1 MLFIALQVY
10 TIYRAR
16 AKIEITVPMKI
27 VFTCLIL
34 FTTACVGF
42 AQPNEPLYVIDT
54 VAGDYP
60 IGDGGPA
67 TEAQLAF
74 PSDVAVD
81 LDGNVYVADQGN
93 HRIRKV
99 SPGGEIST
107 VAGTGSAEFSFDG
120 APAIETPLSGPAGVA
135 VDVAGNLYI
144 AERNTH
150 RIRKVA
156 SSGEISTVAGTGESG
171 LFGDGGPATEARLA
185 SPRAVAVGS
194 DGSLYI
200 ADPGNHRIRKV
211 SPTGKISTIAG
222 TGTGGFRGDR
232 GDARFALLRSPLGV
246 AVDGLGNVSLLS
258 G

>member
-10 TIYRAR
+10 TICRAR
-16 AKIEITVPMKI
+16 AKIEIMVPMRI
-27 VFTCLIL
+27 VFTWLIL
-34 FTTACVGF
+34 LTTACVGF

-67 TEAQLAF
+67 TEALLAF
-74 PSDVAVD
+74 PNDVAVD
-81 LDGNVYVADQGN
+81 PDGNVYVADRGN
-93 HRIRKV
+93 HRVRKV

-107 VAGTGSAEFSFDG
+107 VAGTGTAEFSSDG
-120 APAIETPLSGPAGVA
+120 APATDTPLFGPAGVA

-144 AERNTH
+144 AERNAH

-171 LFGDGGPATEARLA
+171 FGGDGGPATDARLA
-185 SPRAVAVGS
+185 SPQAVAVGS

-200 ADPGNHRIRKV
+200 ADEGNHRIRKV
-211 SPTGKISTIAG
+211 SPTGEISTFAG
-222 TGTGGFRGDR
+222 TGGGGFRGDGGR
-232 GDARFALLRSPLGV
+232 ATFAQLNFPF
-246 AVDGLGNVSLLS
+246 
-258 G
+258 